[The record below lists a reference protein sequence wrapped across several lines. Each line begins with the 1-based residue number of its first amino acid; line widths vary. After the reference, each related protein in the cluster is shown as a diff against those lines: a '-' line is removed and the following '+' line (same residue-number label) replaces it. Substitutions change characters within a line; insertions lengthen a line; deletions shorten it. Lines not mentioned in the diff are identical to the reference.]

1 MTTSRRPSELVA
13 ELSLEEKVRLVSGGG
28 FATTAA
34 LDSIGLRS
42 LWLSDGPSG
51 VRGPVWD
58 ERDPSLCLPS
68 PAALASSWDTGL
80 AREYGTVIAAEASRK
95 KIDVVFGPVVNMHRS
110 PLGGRH
116 FEAFSEDPELTAALA
131 GSYVRGLQENGVAAA
146 PKHYVANDSETDRMS
161 LDVRVSER
169 ALREVYL
176 LPFERVVEA
185 GTWVLMSAYN
195 AVNGTPMTEHPLLE
209 EPLNRSWGFDG
220 VVVSDFMAVRGTRA
234 ASASLDLAM
243 PGPSRAW
250 SEALLTAVHE
260 GRVSVGA
267 IDRKVERLLLLASRV
282 GALAGSAEGGT
293 ERPSPA
299 GSPPS
304 AVDGRAFARRASAEG
319 MVLLRNEAALPL
331 PASLESLAV
340 IGHNAGTARIQG
352 GGSATVVPDRVVSP
366 LEGLRAALPGTRV
379 EYSLG
384 AIVQEDIEGFAP
396 ELTRDPVTGLPGVR
410 ATFLDAQ
417 GEVVLD
423 EHRRASALYWMG
435 EERLRRA
442 RRLVLRT
449 ALGFERSGEVLLGF
463 ATSALGRLSVSG
475 RTVLKG
481 RPDTRDLDP
490 AAAVLS
496 PPALTTPLTVTAG
509 ETVDV
514 VAEFEVDPERALTDV
529 FSAVL
534 GTAPAPVPPEELIAE
549 AEAAARGAEAAV
561 VVVGT
566 NTAVEAEGHDRTA
579 LSLPG
584 HQDELVRAVAAV
596 NPRTVVVVNAG
607 SPVLMPWREEVAAV
621 LLGYFGGQEFGNA
634 LADVLSGEREPGGR
648 LPTTWAARTSDV
660 PVLDVT
666 PDRGLL
672 AYDEGVHI
680 GYRAWLRDGAEPAYP
695 FGFGLGY
702 TSWRLERAE
711 LLTGQGSGPVL
722 RVDAANTGGRPGK
735 EVVQVYAE
743 RADSAVDRPARWLVG
758 FAPVRAGAG
767 GRATADV
774 PLRPRSLAH
783 WDGAWVYEPGGF
795 RLRVGTSVADLP
807 LDVTVELDAEGGLG

>member
-1 MTTSRRPSELVA
+1 MTTRRRPSELVA
-13 ELSLEEKVRLVSGGG
+13 ALSLEEKVRLVSGGG
-28 FATTAA
+28 FATTAP
-34 LDSIGLRS
+34 LESIGLRP

-68 PAALASSWDTGL
+68 PTALASSWDTEL
-80 AREYGTVIAAEASRK
+80 AREYGTVIASEASRK
-95 KIDVVFGPVVNMHRS
+95 KVDVVFGPVVNMHRS

-131 GSYVRGLQENGVAAA
+131 AAYVRGIQENGVAAA

-195 AVNGTPMTEHPLLE
+195 AVNGTPMTEHRLLE
-209 EPLNRSWGFDG
+209 EPLKRSWGFDG

-243 PGPSRAW
+243 PGPAQVW
-250 SEALLTAVHE
+250 SEALLSAVRE
-260 GRVSVGA
+260 GAVSVEA

-282 GALAGSAEGGT
+282 GALEGGAP
-293 ERPSPA
+293 RPSV
-299 GSPPS
+299 

-319 MVLLRNEAALPL
+319 MVLLRNEGVLPL
-331 PASLESLAV
+331 PSALGSLAV
-340 IGHNAGTARIQG
+340 IGHNAGTARVQG

-379 EYSLG
+379 DHALG
-384 AIVQEDIEGFAP
+384 AIVQEDVEGFAP
-396 ELTRDPVTGLPGVR
+396 HLTRDPVTGLPGVR
-410 ATFLDAQ
+410 ATFLDAE
-417 GEVVLD
+417 GETVLD
-423 EHRRASALYWMG
+423 EHRRSSALYWMG
-435 EERLRRA
+435 DERLRRA
-442 RRLVLRT
+442 RTLVLST
-449 ALGFERSGEVLLGF
+449 AVSFERSGEVLMGF
-463 ATSALGRLSVSG
+463 ATSATGRLTVSG

-481 RPDTRDLDP
+481 RPDTRELDP

-496 PPALTTPLTVTAG
+496 PPALTTPLSVTAG
-509 ETVDV
+509 EALDV
-514 VAEFEVDPERALTDV
+514 VAEFEMDPDRALTDV

-534 GTAPAPVPPEELIAE
+534 GTAPAPVPPSELISE
-549 AEAAARGAEAAV
+549 AVAAARGAEAAV

-566 NTAVEAEGHDRTA
+566 NTAVEAEGHDRTSLA
-579 LSLPG
+579 LPG

-596 NPRTVVVVNAG
+596 NPRTVVVVNSG

-634 LADVLSGEREPGGR
+634 LADVLSGVREPGGR
-648 LPTTWAARTSDV
+648 LPTTWAARTGDV

-666 PDRGLL
+666 PDQGLL
-672 AYDEGVHI
+672 SYDEGVHI
-680 GYRAWLRDGAEPAYP
+680 GYRAWLRDGTEPAYP

-702 TSWRLERAE
+702 TSWSLEGAE
-711 LLTGQGSGPVL
+711 LLTGREEGPVL
-722 RVDAANTGGRPGK
+722 RVRAANTGHRPGK

-767 GRATADV
+767 GRASVDI

-783 WDGAWVYEPGGF
+783 WDGDWVYEPGGF
-795 RLRVGTSVADLP
+795 RLRVGTSVADLA
-807 LDVTVELDAEGGLG
+807 LDVPVELDSEGALK

>member
-28 FATTAA
+28 FTTTTP
-34 LDSIGLRS
+34 LEGIGLRP

-68 PAALASSWDTGL
+68 PTALASSWDTEL

-95 KIDVVFGPVVNMHRS
+95 KVDVVFGPVINMHRS

-131 GSYVRGLQENGVAAA
+131 AAYVRGLQENGVAAA

-185 GTWVLMSAYN
+185 GTWALMSAYN

-220 VVVSDFMAVRGTRA
+220 AVVSDFMAVRGTAA

-243 PGPSRAW
+243 PGPSPVW
-250 SEALLTAVHE
+250 SEALLTAVRE
-260 GRVSVGA
+260 GRVSVRA
-267 IDRKVERLLLLASRV
+267 IDRKVERLLGLAARV
-282 GALAGSAEGGT
+282 GALEGT
-293 ERPSPA
+293 ARRPSAPV
-299 GSPPS
+299 S
-304 AVDGRAFARRASAEG
+304 GRDFARRASAEG

-331 PASLESLAV
+331 PASLKSLAV
-340 IGHNAGTARIQG
+340 IGHNAGTARVQG

-366 LEGLRAALPGTRV
+366 LEGLRAALPDTRV
-379 EYSLG
+379 GYALG
-384 AIVQEDIEGFAP
+384 AIVQEDVEGFAP
-396 ELTRDPVTGLPGVR
+396 ELTRDPVTGRPGVR
-410 ATFLDAQ
+410 ATFLDAE
-417 GEVVLD
+417 GEVVFS
-423 EHRRASALYWMG
+423 EHRRSSALYWMG
-435 EERLRRA
+435 DERLRRA

-449 ALGFERSGEVLLGF
+449 ALGFAESGDVLLGF
-463 ATSALGRLSVSG
+463 ATAAMGRLSVSG

-481 RPDTRDLDP
+481 RPDTLALDP

-496 PPALTTPLTVTAG
+496 PPALTTPLSVTAG
-509 ETVDV
+509 ESVDV
-514 VAEFEVDPERALTDV
+514 VAEFEMDPDRPLTDV
-529 FSAVL
+529 FSAIL
-534 GTAPAPVPPEELIAE
+534 GTAPVPVPPADLIAE
-549 AEAAARGAEAAV
+549 AVAAAREAEAAV

-566 NTAVEAEGHDRTA
+566 NTAVESEGHDRTGLA
-579 LSLPG
+579 LPG
-584 HQDELVRAVAAV
+584 HQDALVSAVAAV

-607 SPVLMPWREEVAAV
+607 APVLMPWREEVAAV

-634 LADVLSGEREPGGR
+634 LADVLLGEREPGGR
-648 LPTTWAARTSDV
+648 LPTTWAAHTGDV

-666 PDRGLL
+666 PDGGLL
-672 AYDEGVHI
+672 SYDEGVHI
-680 GYRAWLRDGAEPAYP
+680 GYRAWLRDRAEPAHP

-702 TSWRLERAE
+702 TSWRLEGAE
-711 LLTGQGSGPVL
+711 LLTEAGTGPAL
-722 RVDAANTGGRPGK
+722 RVEITNTGGRPGK

-743 RADSAVDRPARWLVG
+743 RPDSRVDRPVRWLVG
-758 FAPVRAGAG
+758 FRPVRAEAG
-767 GRATADV
+767 ERTTVDIPV
-774 PLRPRSLAH
+774 RPRSLAH
-783 WDGAWVYEPGGF
+783 WDGEWVYEPGDF
-795 RLRVGTSVADLP
+795 RLRVGTSVADLA
-807 LDVTVELDAEGGLG
+807 LDVTVGLDGEGCLK